1 MISLYSPL
9 AAEAYKSGKRPL
21 LIEEKRA
28 LSVTCL
34 LLLP

>member
-1 MISLYSPL
+1 MISLYSSP

-21 LIEEKRA
+21 LFNEKRA

>member
-1 MISLYSPL
+1 MFSLNSPF
-9 AAEAYKSGKRPL
+9 AAEAYKSGKRPP